1 MPGKRVLKSVMLNQ
15 LDLVEEFV
23 NMGDDVNEKDSWGSY
38 PLLRAV
44 MQNNT
49 EIFNYLLKVGA
60 RPQGPDH
67 LGCTLMQ
74 AAERHNNKEIIN
86 ALSRL
91 SADSETAILPKR
103 LTPLRG
109 TDLEAPSRPAAKRAV
124 TTPLPPFVEPRQQA
138 RIPHHPAYFA
148 TLTGHREADNTAT
161 KQNTNDDKVSHGPVA
176 R

>member
-1 MPGKRVLKSVMLNQ
+1 MIGQIKM
-15 LDLVEEFV
+15 VEEFV
-23 NMGDDVNEKDSWGSY
+23 NMGDDVNEKDSWGVY
-38 PLLRAV
+38 PLLQAV

-49 EIFNYLLKVGA
+49 RIFNYLLKVGA

-67 LGCTLMQ
+67 FGCTLMQ

-91 SADSETAILPKR
+91 PVDSETYTLPKR

-109 TDLEAPSRPAAKRAV
+109 TDLEAPWHAV
-124 TTPLPPFVEPRQQA
+124 TTPPLVEPRKQA
-138 RIPHHPAYFA
+138 GIPHHPAYFA

-161 KQNTNDDKVSHGPVA
+161 KQNTSDNKVSHGPVA

>member
-15 LDLVEEFV
+15 IKMVDECV
-23 NMGDDVNEKDSWGSY
+23 NMGDDVNEKDSWGVY
-38 PLLRAV
+38 PLLQAV

-49 EIFNYLLKVGA
+49 EIFIYLLKVGA
-60 RPQGPDH
+60 RPQGPDRY
-67 LGCTLMQ
+67 GRTLMQ
-74 AAERHNNKEIIN
+74 IAESHNNKEIIN

-91 SADSETAILPKR
+91 PVDSETAILPKR

-124 TTPLPPFVEPRQQA
+124 TTPMPPLVEPRQQA

-161 KQNTNDDKVSHGPVA
+161 KQNTNDDKVSQGPVA